1 MVSQEVLPLFRRSLY
16 NATDLKIGGIGETW
30 GHLHHCCGPFVG
42 HSVFVDCHRQV
53 RVFYILAFLTVIFAV
68 PSYIAAGPA
77 ETVEQDSSKPLR
89 LSVNEALSL
98 FLSQNLDVLVA
109 KYGIEYAKGQQITA
123 RLFPNP
129 VMSIG
134 TLSAYTQGHTAGNSG
149 QLFMQAQQLFELAG
163 KRGYRIE
170 SAGYGAQS
178 AEAAFEDAV
187 RQLSFTVKDT
197 YYRIQ
202 LALRRLALAEEN
214 RDRFSRIL
222 DINTIRFKKGYIA
235 EVDLIRIRLQ
245 MVDFQS
251 QVIGALQEAESAK
264 GDLRQ
269 LLRLS
274 PKTSLELTTD
284 MDFRRIDPDIAKL
297 RVVALDARPDIRAKR
312 FTYSQREADLKLA
325 KAYRIPDVTIGGGY
339 AIQGAQG
346 PDNQQ
351 QFALNMGLPLPLFNR
366 NQGGIRQAEVATQTA
381 EADLNKTM
389 NLVENEVEVAYRN
402 LMQSRRLVEAYIGGV
417 LEDARSTFTI
427 VERAY
432 ERGGATIL
440 DLLDAARTSRT
451 IQQNYIEALFN
462 YQHNLFQLES
472 AVGQE
477 IAS

>member
-1 MVSQEVLPLFRRSLY
+1 MFAGRQLRPICYIIVLSVLGASAHPSSAASPSPAPEQ
-16 NATDLKIGGIGETW
+16 AT
-30 GHLHHCCGPFVG
+30 V
-42 HSVFVDCHRQV
+42 
-53 RVFYILAFLTVIFAV
+53 A
-68 PSYIAAGPA
+68 
-77 ETVEQDSSKPLR
+77 SKALR
-89 LSVNEALSL
+89 LSLNDALGL
-98 FLSQNLDVLVA
+98 FLSQNLDVLIA
-109 KYGIEYAKGQQITA
+109 KYGIEYTKGQEVTA

-129 VMSIG
+129 LLSVG
-134 TLSAYTQGHTAGNSG
+134 TLSSYTQGKTLSNSG
-149 QLFMQAQQLFELAG
+149 QLFTQVAQLFELAG

-170 SAGYGAQS
+170 SAGYGTQS

-187 RQLSFTVKDT
+187 RQLGFTVKDS

-202 LALRRLALAEEN
+202 LAQRRLVLAEEN

-222 DINTIRFKKGYIA
+222 AINTIRFNKGYIA

-245 MVDFQS
+245 MVDFHS
-251 QVIGALQEAESAK
+251 QVIRSLQEAESAR

-274 PKTSLELTTD
+274 PKTVLELTTELG
-284 MDFRRIDPDIAKL
+284 FRRIDPDIETL
-297 RVVALDARPDIRAKR
+297 RVTALDARPDIRAKR
-312 FTYSQREADLKLA
+312 YTFSQRASDLKLA
-325 KAYRIPDVTIGGGY
+325 KAYRIPDVTIGAGY

-346 PDNQQ
+346 PDNPGQV
-351 QFALNMGLPLPLFNR
+351 ALNAGIPLPLFNR
-366 NQGGIRQAEVATQTA
+366 NQGGILQAEVSLQSA
-381 EADLNKTM
+381 EADLDKTV

-402 LMQSRRLVEAYIGGV
+402 LLQSRRLVEAYFGEV
-417 LEDARSTFTI
+417 LEDARSTFAI

-440 DLLDAARTSRT
+440 DLLDAARTSRA

-477 IAS
+477 IRS

>member
-1 MVSQEVLPLFRRSLY
+1 MSVSFSAPPSASAAPSPAAQ
-16 NATDLKIGGIGETW
+16 AGEEN
-30 GHLHHCCGPFVG
+30 G
-42 HSVFVDCHRQV
+42 S
-53 RVFYILAFLTVIFAV
+53 
-68 PSYIAAGPA
+68 AAKA
-77 ETVEQDSSKPLR
+77 LR
-89 LSVNEALSL
+89 LSLNDALGL
-98 FLSQNLDVLVA
+98 FIKQNLDVLIA
-109 KYGIEYAKGQQITA
+109 KFGIEHNKGQEITA
-123 RLFPNP
+123 ALFPNP
-129 VMSIG
+129 VATIG
-134 TLSAYTQGHTAGNSG
+134 TLSSFTQGRTASNSASLFG
-149 QLFMQAQQLFELAG
+149 QVQQLFELAG

-170 SAGYGAQS
+170 SSAYGTQS
-178 AEAAFEDAV
+178 SEAAFEDAV
-187 RQLSFTVKDT
+187 RQLGFTVKDT

-202 LALRRLALAEEN
+202 LAQRRLTLAEEN
-214 RDRFSRIL
+214 RDRFARIL

-251 QVIGALQEAESAK
+251 QVIQSLQEAETAR

-274 PKTSLELTTD
+274 PKTTLELTTD
-284 MDFRRIDPDIAKL
+284 LDFRRIDPDISRL
-297 RVVALDARPDIRAKR
+297 RTVALDVRPDIKARR
-312 FTYSQREADLKLA
+312 FTYSQRESDLKLA
-325 KAYRIPDVTIGGGY
+325 KAYRVPDLTVGGGY

-346 PDNQQ
+346 PDNPQQ
-351 QFALNMGLPLPLFNR
+351 WALNLGLPLPLFNR
-366 NQGGIRQAEVATQTA
+366 NQGGIRQAEVAVQTA
-381 EADLNKTM
+381 EADLNKTL

-402 LMQSRRLVEAYIGGV
+402 LLQSRRLVEAYVGGV
-417 LEDARSTFTI
+417 LEDARATFTI

-462 YQHNLFQLES
+462 YQRNLLQLES

>member
-1 MVSQEVLPLFRRSLY
+1 MFRKDRRWVSFSIAVLAGLLLFLPSSIP
-16 NATDLKIGGIGETW
+16 AAQ
-30 GHLHHCCGPFVG
+30 P
-42 HSVFVDCHRQV
+42 SPP
-53 RVFYILAFLTVIFAV
+53 AV
-68 PSYIAAGPA
+68 ESRTPTSI
-77 ETVEQDSSKPLR
+77 R
-89 LSVNEALSL
+89 LSLTEALSL
-98 FLSQNLDVLVA
+98 FVQQNLDVLIA
-109 KYGIEYAKGQQITA
+109 KYGIEYSKGQQITA

-134 TLSAYTQGHTAGNSG
+134 NLASFTQGHTAGNSG
-149 QLFMQAQQLFELAG
+149 QIFIQAQQLFELAG

-170 SAGYGAQS
+170 SAGFGAQS

-187 RQLSFTVKDT
+187 RQLGFTVKDS
-197 YYRIQ
+197 YYRVQ
-202 LALRRLALAEEN
+202 LAQRRLALAEEN

-245 MVDFQS
+245 TVDFHS
-251 QVIGALQEAESAK
+251 QVIQSLQEAETAR

-274 PKTSLELTTD
+274 PGTTLELTTD
-284 MDFRRIDPDIAKL
+284 LEFRRIDPEIGKL
-297 RVVALDARPDIRAKR
+297 RVVAVDVRPDVRSKR
-312 FTYSQREADLKLA
+312 FTHSQREADLRLA
-325 KAYRIPDVTIGGGY
+325 KAYRVPDLTVGTGY

-346 PDNQQ
+346 PDNPQQ
-351 QFALNMGLPLPLFNR
+351 WALNFGMPLPLFNR
-366 NQGGIRQAEVATQTA
+366 NQGGIRQAEVAVQTA
-381 EADLNKTM
+381 EADLNKAL
-389 NLVENEVEVAYRN
+389 NVVENEVEVAYRN
-402 LMQSRRLVEAYIGGV
+402 LMQSRRLVEAYVGGV
-417 LEDARSTFTI
+417 LDDARATFTI

-462 YQHNLFQLES
+462 YQRNVLQLES

-477 IAS
+477 IVS